1 MFSDEEED
9 YDDKLSLS
17 LSMTPLGSTCHE
29 SPLAPCSLPSHSP
42 LARHTPDSGHSPHPH
57 TGAVKMENN
66 NSLLDAGGLLTKI
79 KTEDTAGD
87 FTDYDKDVGDS
98 LHHGDSDKLEQE
110 NRSPDEPGE

>member
-1 MFSDEEED
+1 
-9 YDDKLSLS
+9 
-17 LSMTPLGSTCHE
+17 
-29 SPLAPCSLPSHSP
+29 
-42 LARHTPDSGHSPHPH
+42 
-57 TGAVKMENN
+57 MENN

-98 LHHGDSDKLEQE
+98 LHPGDTDKLEQE